1 MKKRKRSL
9 ALGLVSLTLLIWLG
23 AGNLRITSLPG
34 EARTNSGHGNQ
45 ERPPELARDFAAPPS
60 AIVQLV
66 RPTEVWPQIYE
77 QLPDLPLE
85 NHYVSKET
93 GEVEADN
100 TLVGRLVRYHFYVK
114 GRPPNFR
121 FDWKL
126 TLADYLGANELL
138 QEPVYPGY
146 ESLKENPMVGDRQ
159 AIQSLTREERNA
171 LVDVLVKIFS
181 ENNTE
186 APTSTPPTTETPK
199 NSTPGL
205 QPLPKA
211 GDADL
216 LKF

>member
-1 MKKRKRSL
+1 MNKRKRSL
-9 ALGLVSLTLLIWLG
+9 ALGLVTLTLLVWLG
-23 AGNLRITSLPG
+23 FGSLRITSLPG
-34 EARTNSGHGNQ
+34 EARTNSGPGNK
-45 ERPPELARDFAAPPS
+45 ERSPEFARDLSAPSS

-85 NHYVSKET
+85 NNYVSTET
-93 GEVEADN
+93 GEVEANN

-114 GRPPNFR
+114 RRPPNFR

-138 QEPVYPGY
+138 QESVYPGY
-146 ESLKENPMVGDRQ
+146 ESLKENPMEGDRQ

-171 LVDVLVKIFS
+171 LVDVLVNVFS
-181 ENNTE
+181 GNNAE
-186 APTSTPPTTETPK
+186 EPASTPPTTETPE

-205 QPLPKA
+205 PPLPKA

-216 LKF
+216 LR

>member
-9 ALGLVSLTLLIWLG
+9 ALGLASLTLLIWLG
-23 AGNLRITSLPG
+23 GGSLRITSPPG
-34 EARTNSGHGNQ
+34 EARTNSWPGNQ
-45 ERPPELARDFAAPPS
+45 ERPPELARDFSASPS
-60 AIVQLV
+60 AIAQLV

-77 QLPDLPLE
+77 QLPDLPWE
-85 NHYVSKET
+85 NNYVSRET

-114 GRPPNFR
+114 RRPPNFR

-126 TLADYLGANELL
+126 TLADYLGANELV
-138 QEPVYPGY
+138 QESVYPGY

-171 LVDVLVKIFS
+171 LVDVLANIFS
-181 ENNTE
+181 KKNAEE
-186 APTSTPPTTETPK
+186 PTSTPPTTETPE

-205 QPLPKA
+205 PALPKA
-211 GDADL
+211 GDANL
-216 LKF
+216 LR